1 MQGFENYE
9 SVFAQS
15 IGVVEPWKIEQTE
28 FDEEKREVHV
38 TVMARKTSKYPCPEC
53 GELCE
58 RYDDEDKERVWR
70 HGDVVFSHAL
80 FIAADQESSVRN
92 MASML

>member
-9 SVFAQS
+9 NMFAQS

-38 TVMARKTSKYPCPEC
+38 TVTAADGKTGKHPARNVESCANDMMMRIKN
-53 GELCE
+53 
-58 RYDDEDKERVWR
+58 EDGGMGMWC
-70 HGDVVFSHAL
+70 FSHAMC
-80 FIAADQESSVRN
+80 IAAAQE
-92 MASML
+92 

>member
-9 SVFAQS
+9 NMFAQS

-38 TVMARKTSKYPCPEC
+38 TVTARKTAKYPCPKC

-58 RYDDEDKERVWR
+58 RYDDEDKERRWR
-70 HGDVVFSHAL
+70 HGDVVFFPMLCAL
-80 FIAADQESSVRN
+80 PPPKNKV
-92 MASML
+92 

>member
-1 MQGFENYE
+1 MKMQGFENYE
-9 SVFAQS
+9 NMFAQS

-38 TVMARKTSKYPCPEC
+38 TVTARKTAKYPCPKC

-58 RYDDEDKERVWR
+58 RYDDEDKRTKMEAW
-70 HGDVVFSHAL
+70 GCGVFSHAMC
-80 FIAADQESSVRN
+80 IAAAQE
-92 MASML
+92 